1 MPIIPVGMDGYNAM
15 KIDQPHAK
23 LEPTGRVGAPAG
35 QTPAKAPTPQG
46 TDAVRLSTDLHL
58 AEQAVRAAADP
69 AADRPEVVSRA
80 QELLRRGVLGTDVER
95 LADRMIDA
103 LIHSDDIPD

>member
-1 MPIIPVGMDGYNAM
+1 MDGYNAM

-58 AEQAVRAAADP
+58 AEKAVRAAADP

-80 QELLRRGVLGTDVER
+80 QETPASGVLGTDVER